1 MSDYRHW
8 SNLETRL
15 LSMGIMPKGRS
26 PRACRIFCRRNGVQ
40 FPGKRQCD
48 ANEHLIDEIEKKFSP
63 NQKGIDMTKAKSN
76 PKTITASVKDAKA
89 VKKPAAVKAAKPAPE
104 PEKAGNAEKAEER
117 AYNFR
122 VLDVKNVKASDN
134 IREVKD
140 IDDLL
145 ASIQEHGIVNPVT
158 VVDEGNSNFKVIA
171 GFRRFAAAVQL
182 GLKKIP
188 CHVMLKD
195 REGVEEIS
203 LTENITRMDMTP
215 YEECMAVKALSG
227 KKKTPAAIAKHF
239 GRTLRW
245 VLVRKKLA
253 DAGDKVLKKVKEGV
267 IGLDAAAKI
276 ADLPDNVFKRELE
289 SCYRTD
295 KYFIDGVLDRYH
307 KDLSRAPFE
316 HEACLKC
323 EKCSACQADL
333 FENEPKAYCLDPNC
347 WARKAKKAAEAKVK
361 KLQEEGRNAR
371 LGKFSGKC
379 ISYSD
384 EADKYDIN
392 SWDTKGQEQAK
403 EAGIQ
408 KRVLVDAATGKTLEY
423 YDKRDL
429 PDYHE
434 ETEEER
440 QERVQKENENR
451 KFENAK
457 KDLFQENL
465 SNAICEKIE
474 EDHENGHLES
484 LVFIM
489 HFMQTYWLDNDEDI
503 KKKIGVTEI
512 DSKWSVEPED
522 FPEGY
527 SVVDFTKTVIENLFD
542 IICNWP
548 LDNLKGIYRIV
559 MDETDNDPEKLAPS
573 DEEVKKEV
581 AKRQAE
587 KDDSN
592 DSDDDNEDNLE
603 DEEDD

>member
-1 MSDYRHW
+1 MMFCIRH
-8 SNLETRL
+8 
-15 LSMGIMPKGRS
+15 GIP
-26 PRACRIFCRRNGVQ
+26 
-40 FPGKRQCD
+40 FPGKKAFEENKELD
-48 ANEHLIDEIEKKFSP
+48 KKFTQP
-63 NQKGIDMTKAKSN
+63 QGIIMTKKTQ
-76 PKTITASVKDAKA
+76 PKKTVTASVKDAKA
-89 VKKPAAVKAAKPAPE
+89 VKKPAAAKAAKSAPE
-104 PEKAGNAEKAEER
+104 PEKAGDAEKSEER

-134 IREVKD
+134 IREIKD

-145 ASIQEHGIVNPVT
+145 ASIQEHGIVNPIT
-158 VVDEGNSNFKVIA
+158 VLDEGNSNFKVIA

-227 KKKTPAAIAKHF
+227 KNKTPSAIAKHF

-276 ADLPDNVFKRELE
+276 ADLPDDVFNRELE
-289 SCYRTD
+289 GCYRTD

-323 EKCSACQADL
+323 DKCSACQADL

-347 WARKAKKAAEAKVK
+347 WARKAKKAAKDKVK

-371 LGKFSGKC
+371 LGKFTGKC
-379 ISYSD
+379 ISYDD

-392 SWDTKGQEQAK
+392 SWDTKGQEQAN

-408 KRVLVDAATGKTLEY
+408 KRVLVDEATGKTLEY

-434 ETEEER
+434 ETDEER
-440 QERVQKENENR
+440 EERLKLETMDRRKKDAYEKLMRERLQDAIASICVNFQSQADIIVTLLVFVAENNYEFFDDDAKKIIGIDGENEYGDDKGIDEMPEDKTYRDVANVVR
-451 KFENAK
+451 F
-457 KDLFQENL
+457 
-465 SNAICEKIE
+465 SIGKIVK
-474 EDHENGHLES
+474 L
-484 LVFIM
+484 IR
-489 HFMQTYWLDNDEDI
+489 DI
-503 KKKIGVTEI
+503 KTLKKLYRAIGGNVDHIAVT
-512 DSKWSVEPED
+512 
-522 FPEGY
+522 
-527 SVVDFTKTVIENLFD
+527 
-542 IICNWP
+542 
-548 LDNLKGIYRIV
+548 
-559 MDETDNDPEKLAPS
+559 
-573 DEEVKKEV
+573 DEEVD
-581 AKRQAE
+581 AE
-587 KDDSN
+587 IKFHDEIEAAEN
-592 DSDDDNEDNLE
+592 SDETEDKYNLE
-603 DEEDD
+603 NEEEE

>member
-1 MSDYRHW
+1 MNDYRLW
-8 SNLETRL
+8 STLEIKL

-26 PRACRIFCRRNGVQ
+26 PLACRTFCRRNGVQ

-48 ANEHLIDEIEKKFSP
+48 ANERLIKDIEEKFSQEKDTTMAK
-63 NQKGIDMTKAKSN
+63 NNTK
-76 PKTITASVKDAKA
+76 KTTTASAKDAKA
-89 VKKPAAVKAAKPAPE
+89 VKKPAAVKAAKPTPE
-104 PEKAGNAEKAEER
+104 PEKTEER
-117 AYNFR
+117 TYSFR

-188 CHVMLKD
+188 CHVMLKN
-195 REGVEEIS
+195 REGVDEIS

-253 DAGDKVLKKVKEGV
+253 NAGDKVLKKVKDGTIE
-267 IGLDAAAKI
+267 LSQAAKI

-295 KYFIDGVLDRYH
+295 KYFIDGVLERFH

-323 EKCSACQADL
+323 DKCSACQADL

-347 WARKAKKAAEAKVK
+347 WARKAKKAAQDKVK

-371 LGKFSGKC
+371 LGNFSGKF
-379 ISYSD
+379 ISCND

-392 SWDTKGQEQAK
+392 DWDKKGQEQAK

-408 KRVLVDAATGKTLEY
+408 KRILVDAATGKTLEY

-434 ETEEER
+434 ETDEER
-440 QERVQKENENR
+440 EERLKLERMDSR
-451 KFENAK
+451 KKSAYEKLMRERLQDAIASICVN
-457 KDLFQENL
+457 FQSQADIIVTL
-465 SNAICEKIE
+465 
-474 EDHENGHLES
+474 
-484 LVFIM
+484 LVFIADNNYDFFDDEGKKILGIDGEDESGCEM
-489 HFMQTYWLDNDEDI
+489 YIEDMPDDKTYRHVADAVRFSIGHIVKLLKDINTLKKLYRAIGGNLDNITVTDKDVGAEIKLQDELAKQNDDDDNDED
-503 KKKIGVTEI
+503 
-512 DSKWSVEPED
+512 D
-522 FPEGY
+522 F
-527 SVVDFTKTVIENLFD
+527 EN
-542 IICNWP
+542 
-548 LDNLKGIYRIV
+548 
-559 MDETDNDPEKLAPS
+559 
-573 DEEVKKEV
+573 EE
-581 AKRQAE
+581 
-587 KDDSN
+587 
-592 DSDDDNEDNLE
+592 
-603 DEEDD
+603 EE

>member
-1 MSDYRHW
+1 
-8 SNLETRL
+8 
-15 LSMGIMPKGRS
+15 
-26 PRACRIFCRRNGVQ
+26 
-40 FPGKRQCD
+40 
-48 ANEHLIDEIEKKFSP
+48 
-63 NQKGIDMTKAKSN
+63 MTKKTQ
-76 PKTITASVKDAKA
+76 PKKTITASVKDAKA

-104 PEKAGNAEKAEER
+104 PEKAEER

-122 VLDVKNVKASDN
+122 VLDVKNVKAEGN
-134 IREVKD
+134 IREVKN
-140 IDDLL
+140 IEDLL
-145 ASIQEHGIVNPVT
+145 ASIREHGIVNPIT
-158 VVDEGNSNFKVIA
+158 VLDEGNSSFSVIA

-188 CHVMLKD
+188 CHVMLKS
-195 REGVEEIS
+195 REGVDEIS

-253 DAGDKVLKKVKEGV
+253 DAGDKVLKKVQDGSIK
-267 IGLDAAAKI
+267 LSQAAKI

-295 KYFIDGVLDRYH
+295 KYFIDGVLDRFH

-323 EKCSACQADL
+323 DKCSACQADL

-347 WARKAKKAAEAKVK
+347 WARKAKKAAQDKVK

-371 LGKFSGKC
+371 LGDFSGKY

-384 EADKYDIN
+384 EANKYDIR
-392 SWDTKGQEQAK
+392 SWDTKGLEQAK

-408 KRVLVDAATGKTLEY
+408 KRILVDAATGKTLEY

-440 QERVQKENENR
+440 EERL
-451 KFENAK
+451 KFERMDSRK
-457 KDLFQENL
+457 KSAYENL
-465 SNAICEKIE
+465 MRERLQDAIASICVNFKSEADIIVT
-474 EDHENGHLES
+474 L
-484 LVFIM
+484 LVFIADNNYDFFDDEGKKILGIDGEDESGCEM
-489 HFMQTYWLDNDEDI
+489 YIEDMPDDKTYRHVADAVRFSIGHIVKLLKDVNHLKKLYRALGGNLDNITVTDEDVEAEIKLQDELAKQNDDDDNDEY
-503 KKKIGVTEI
+503 
-512 DSKWSVEPED
+512 D
-522 FPEGY
+522 F
-527 SVVDFTKTVIENLFD
+527 EN
-542 IICNWP
+542 
-548 LDNLKGIYRIV
+548 
-559 MDETDNDPEKLAPS
+559 E
-573 DEEVKKEV
+573 
-581 AKRQAE
+581 
-587 KDDSN
+587 
-592 DSDDDNEDNLE
+592 E
-603 DEEDD
+603 DE

>member
-1 MSDYRHW
+1 MDYRLW
-8 SNLETRL
+8 STLEIKL
-15 LSMGIMPKGRS
+15 LTMGIMPKGRS
-26 PRACRIFCRRNGVQ
+26 PLACRIFCRRNGVK
-40 FPGKRQCD
+40 FPGKRACD
-48 ANEHLIDEIEKKFSP
+48 ANDHLIDEIEKKFS
-63 NQKGIDMTKAKSN
+63 QEKDTTMTKAKTS
-76 PKTITASVKDAKA
+76 KTITASIKDAKA

-104 PEKAGNAEKAEER
+104 PEKAEER
-117 AYNFR
+117 SYNFR
-122 VLDVKNVKASDN
+122 VLDVKKVKASDN

-140 IDDLL
+140 IEDLL
-145 ASIQEHGIVNPVT
+145 NSIHAHGIVNPIT
-158 VVDEGNSNFKVIA
+158 VLDEGNQSFKVIA

-195 REGVEEIS
+195 REGVDEIS

-227 KKKTPAAIAKHF
+227 KKKTPSAIAKHF

-253 DAGDKVLKKVKEGV
+253 DAGNKVLKKVKEGT
-267 IGLDAAAKI
+267 IELAQAAKI

-289 SCYRTD
+289 GCYRTD

-316 HEACLKC
+316 HDACLKC
-323 EKCSACQADL
+323 DKCSVCQADL

-347 WARKAKKAAEAKVK
+347 WERKAKKVAEAKVK

-371 LGKFSGKC
+371 IGKFSSKN
-379 ISYSD
+379 IDYED
-384 EADKYDIN
+384 EAYNSEIRHWDDKNI
-392 SWDTKGQEQAK
+392 KKAE
-403 EAGIQ
+403 EAGVQ
-408 KRVLVDAATGKTLEY
+408 KRILVDAATGKTLEY
-423 YDKRDL
+423 YDKRDM

-434 ETEEER
+434 ESDEER
-440 QERVQKENENR
+440 RERVQKENENR

-489 HFMQTYWLDNDEDI
+489 HFMQQDWLDDDEDI

-512 DSKWSVEPED
+512 DNKWSVEPED
-522 FPEGY
+522 FPESY

-548 LDNLKGIYRIV
+548 LDNLKGIYRMV
-559 MDETDNDPEKLAPS
+559 MEETDNDPEKLAPT
-573 DEEVKKEV
+573 DKEIE
-581 AKRQAE
+581 AEIKRQEEERAKNKSE
-587 KDDSN
+587 
-592 DSDDDNEDNLE
+592 DDDDDLENE
-603 DEEDD
+603 EEE

>member
-1 MSDYRHW
+1 MSKNSRPWMNSDLAVLRA
-8 SNLETRL
+8 
-15 LSMGIMPKGRS
+15 GRQ
-26 PRACRIFCRRNGVQ
+26 PTGRTYRACLMFCRRHCIP
-40 FPGKRQCD
+40 FPGKKSFEE
-48 ANEHLIDEIEKKFSP
+48 NKELEKKFTQP
-63 NQKGIDMTKAKSN
+63 QGIIMTKPQ
-76 PKTITASVKDAKA
+76 PKKTAPASVKDAKA
-89 VKKPAAVKAAKPAPE
+89 VKKPAAVKAAKSAPE
-104 PEKAGNAEKAEER
+104 PEKAEER
-117 AYNFR
+117 SYNFR

-145 ASIQEHGIVNPVT
+145 ASIQEHGIVNPIT
-158 VVDEGNSNFKVIA
+158 VLDEGNSNFKVIA

-203 LTENITRMDMTP
+203 LTENITRIDMTP

-227 KKKTPAAIAKHF
+227 KKKTPSAIAKHF

-267 IGLDAAAKI
+267 IELSQAAKI

-295 KYFIDGVLDRYH
+295 KYFIDGVLERYH
-307 KDLSRAPFE
+307 KDLSKAPFE
-316 HEACLKC
+316 HEACLQC

-333 FENEPKAYCLDPNC
+333 FENEPKAYCLDPAC
-347 WARKAKKAAEAKVK
+347 WARKAKKVAEAKVK

-392 SWDTKGQEQAK
+392 SWDIKDMEQAK

-408 KRVLVDAATGKTLEY
+408 KRILVDAATGKTLEY

-434 ETEEER
+434 ETEEEH
-440 QERVQKENENR
+440 QERVKKENE
-451 KFENAK
+451 
-457 KDLFQENL
+457 
-465 SNAICEKIE
+465 
-474 EDHENGHLES
+474 DHEFER
-484 LVFIM
+484 VK
-489 HFMQTYWLDNDEDI
+489 NDMTKNRLRSAI
-503 KKKIGVTEI
+503 ANKIQ
-512 DSKWSVEPED
+512 
-522 FPEGY
+522 
-527 SVVDFTKTVIENLFD
+527 
-542 IICNWP
+542 
-548 LDNLKGIYRIV
+548 KG
-559 MDETDNDPEKLAPS
+559 
-573 DEEVKKEV
+573 
-581 AKRQAE
+581 E
-587 KDDSN
+587 KDDVIALLLFCCYDLDDTIDESQHSLLGIKEDEDRCAGLTDIDDQVRPCDIHDAVLGSVEHILEKTYDIDILRKMYSIITYGNPKDAEPVDDEVEDEIKRIHEKKNEENNQSSN
-592 DSDDDNEDNLE
+592 EDSENKEDDDE
-603 DEEDD
+603 

>member
-1 MSDYRHW
+1 MNSDVAALRV
-8 SNLETRL
+8 
-15 LSMGIMPKGRS
+15 GRQ
-26 PRACRIFCRRNGVQ
+26 PHGRTYRACMMFCIRHGIP
-40 FPGKRQCD
+40 FPGKKAFEENKELD
-48 ANEHLIDEIEKKFSP
+48 KKFTQP
-63 NQKGIDMTKAKSN
+63 QGIIMTKKAQPK
-76 PKTITASVKDAKA
+76 KTITASIKDAKA

-104 PEKAGNAEKAEER
+104 TEKAEER

-122 VLDVKNVKASDN
+122 VLDVKNVKANDN

-140 IDDLL
+140 IEDLL

-227 KKKTPAAIAKHF
+227 KKKTPSAIAKHF

-253 DAGDKVLKKVKEGV
+253 DAGDKVLKKVKDGTIE
-267 IGLDAAAKI
+267 LSQAAKI

-295 KYFIDGVLDRYH
+295 KYFIDGVLERFH

-323 EKCSACQADL
+323 DKCSACQADL

-347 WARKAKKAAEAKVK
+347 WARKAKKAAQEKVK

-371 LGKFSGKC
+371 IGKFSGKC

-384 EADKYDIN
+384 EADKYDIGF
-392 SWDTKGQEQAK
+392 WDTKGQEQAK

-408 KRVLVDAATGKTLEY
+408 KRILVDAATGKTLEY

-434 ETEEER
+434 ETDEER
-440 QERVQKENENR
+440 EERL
-451 KFENAK
+451 KFERMDSRK
-457 KDLFQENL
+457 KSAYENL
-465 SNAICEKIE
+465 MRERLQDAIASICVNFKSEADIIVT
-474 EDHENGHLES
+474 L
-484 LVFIM
+484 LVFIADNNYDFFDDEGKKILGIDGEDESGCEM
-489 HFMQTYWLDNDEDI
+489 YIEDMPDDKTYRHVADAVRFSIGHIVKLLKDVNHLKKLYRALGGNLDNITVNDKDVDDEIKLQDELAKQNDDDDNDED
-503 KKKIGVTEI
+503 
-512 DSKWSVEPED
+512 D
-522 FPEGY
+522 F
-527 SVVDFTKTVIENLFD
+527 EN
-542 IICNWP
+542 
-548 LDNLKGIYRIV
+548 
-559 MDETDNDPEKLAPS
+559 EEEEND
-573 DEEVKKEV
+573 
-581 AKRQAE
+581 
-587 KDDSN
+587 
-592 DSDDDNEDNLE
+592 
-603 DEEDD
+603 

>member
-1 MSDYRHW
+1 
-8 SNLETRL
+8 
-15 LSMGIMPKGRS
+15 
-26 PRACRIFCRRNGVQ
+26 
-40 FPGKRQCD
+40 
-48 ANEHLIDEIEKKFSP
+48 
-63 NQKGIDMTKAKSN
+63 MTKKTQ
-76 PKTITASVKDAKA
+76 PKKTVTASVKDAKA
-89 VKKPAAVKAAKPAPE
+89 VNNPAAAKVVKLEPE
-104 PEKAGNAEKAEER
+104 PAETEER

-145 ASIQEHGIVNPVT
+145 ASIQEHGIVNPIT
-158 VVDEGNSNFKVIA
+158 VLDEGDSNFKVIA

-195 REGVEEIS
+195 REGVDEIS

-215 YEECMAVKALSG
+215 YEECMAVKALYG
-227 KKKTPAAIAKHF
+227 KKKTPSAIAKHF

-323 EKCSACQADL
+323 DKCSSCQADM

-347 WARKAKKAAEAKVK
+347 WARKAKTAAEAKVK

-371 LGKFSGKC
+371 IGKFTGKC
-379 ISYSD
+379 ISYED

-392 SWDTKGQEQAK
+392 SWDTKSQEQAK

-408 KRVLVDAATGKTLEY
+408 KRILVDADTCKTLEY

-434 ETEEER
+434 ETDEER
-440 QERVQKENENR
+440 EERLKLETMDRRKKNEYENLMRERLQDAIASICVNFQSQADIIVTLLVFVADNNYEFFDDDAKKIIGIDGENEYGDD
-451 KFENAK
+451 KG
-457 KDLFQENL
+457 
-465 SNAICEKIE
+465 I
-474 EDHENGHLES
+474 
-484 LVFIM
+484 
-489 HFMQTYWLDNDEDI
+489 DEM
-503 KKKIGVTEI
+503 
-512 DSKWSVEPED
+512 PED
-522 FPEGY
+522 KSYRDVANAVRFSIGNIVKLIRGINTLKKLY
-527 SVVDFTKTVIENLFD
+527 RAIGGNVDNIAVT
-542 IICNWP
+542 
-548 LDNLKGIYRIV
+548 
-559 MDETDNDPEKLAPS
+559 
-573 DEEVKKEV
+573 DEEVD
-581 AKRQAE
+581 AE
-587 KDDSN
+587 IKFQDEIEAAEN
-592 DSDDDNEDNLE
+592 SDETEDKDNLE
-603 DEEDD
+603 NEEDE

>member
-1 MSDYRHW
+1 MNSDVAVLKTGQQP
-8 SNLETRL
+8 S
-15 LSMGIMPKGRS
+15 GRTY
-26 PRACRIFCRRNGVQ
+26 RACMMFCIRHGIP
-40 FPGKRQCD
+40 FPGKKAFEENKELD
-48 ANEHLIDEIEKKFSP
+48 KKFTQP
-63 NQKGIDMTKAKSN
+63 QGIIMTKKTQ
-76 PKTITASVKDAKA
+76 PKKTVTASVKDAKA
-89 VKKPAAVKAAKPAPE
+89 VKKPAAAKAAKSAPE
-104 PEKAGNAEKAEER
+104 PEKAGDAEKSEER

-134 IREVKD
+134 IREIKD

-145 ASIQEHGIVNPVT
+145 ASIQEHGIVNPIT
-158 VVDEGNSNFKVIA
+158 VLDEGNSNFKVIA

-227 KKKTPAAIAKHF
+227 KNKTPSAIAKHF

-276 ADLPDNVFKRELE
+276 ADLPDDVFNRELE
-289 SCYRTD
+289 CCYRTD

-323 EKCSACQADL
+323 DKCSACQADL

-347 WARKAKKAAEAKVK
+347 WARKAKKAAKDKVK

-371 LGKFSGKC
+371 LGKFTGKC
-379 ISYSD
+379 ISYDD

-392 SWDTKGQEQAK
+392 SWDTKGQEQAN

-408 KRVLVDAATGKTLEY
+408 KRVLVDEATGKTLEY

-434 ETEEER
+434 ETDEER
-440 QERVQKENENR
+440 EERLKLETMDRRKKDAYEKLMRERLQDAIASICVNFQSQADIIVTLLVFVAENNYEFFDDDAKKIIGIDGENEYGDDKGIDEMPEDKTYRDVANVVR
-451 KFENAK
+451 F
-457 KDLFQENL
+457 
-465 SNAICEKIE
+465 SIGKIVK
-474 EDHENGHLES
+474 L
-484 LVFIM
+484 IR
-489 HFMQTYWLDNDEDI
+489 DI
-503 KKKIGVTEI
+503 KTLKKLYRAIGGNVDHIAVT
-512 DSKWSVEPED
+512 
-522 FPEGY
+522 
-527 SVVDFTKTVIENLFD
+527 
-542 IICNWP
+542 
-548 LDNLKGIYRIV
+548 
-559 MDETDNDPEKLAPS
+559 
-573 DEEVKKEV
+573 DEEVD
-581 AKRQAE
+581 AE
-587 KDDSN
+587 IKFQDEIEAAEN
-592 DSDDDNEDNLE
+592 SDETEDKYNLE
-603 DEEDD
+603 NEEEE

>member
-1 MSDYRHW
+1 MKNSRPWMNSDVAALRA
-8 SNLETRL
+8 
-15 LSMGIMPKGRS
+15 GRQ
-26 PRACRIFCRRNGVQ
+26 PHGRTYRACMMFCIRHGIP
-40 FPGKRQCD
+40 FPGKKAFEENKELD
-48 ANEHLIDEIEKKFSP
+48 KKFTQP
-63 NQKGIDMTKAKSN
+63 QGIIMTKKEQPKKS
-76 PKTITASVKDAKA
+76 ITASVKDAKA
-89 VKKPAAVKAAKPAPE
+89 VKKSAGKAAKPAPE
-104 PEKAGNAEKAEER
+104 PEKAEER

-145 ASIQEHGIVNPVT
+145 ASIQEHGIVNPIT
-158 VVDEGNSNFKVIA
+158 VLDEGNQSYKVIA

-195 REGVEEIS
+195 REGVDEIS

-253 DAGDKVLKKVKEGV
+253 DAGDKVLKKVKDGTIE
-267 IGLDAAAKI
+267 LSQAAKI

-295 KYFIDGVLDRYH
+295 KYFIDGVLERFH

-323 EKCSACQADL
+323 DKCSACQADL

-347 WARKAKKAAEAKVK
+347 WARKAKKAAQDKVK

-371 LGKFSGKC
+371 LGNFSGKY
-379 ISYSD
+379 ISCND

-392 SWDTKGQEQAK
+392 DWDKKGQEQAK

-408 KRVLVDAATGKTLEY
+408 KRILVDAATGKTLEY

-434 ETEEER
+434 ESEEER
-440 QERVQKENENR
+440 EERLKTERMDSR
-451 KFENAK
+451 KKSAYEK
-457 KDLFQENL
+457 LMRERLQD
-465 SNAICEKIE
+465 AIASICVNFKSEADIIVT
-474 EDHENGHLES
+474 L
-484 LVFIM
+484 LVFIADNNYDFFDDEGKKILGIDGEDESCCEM
-489 HFMQTYWLDNDEDI
+489 YIEDMPDDKTYRHVADAVRFSIGHIVKLLKDVNHLKKLYRALGGNLDNI
-503 KKKIGVTEI
+503 TVT
-512 DSKWSVEPED
+512 D
-522 FPEGY
+522 
-527 SVVDFTKTVIENLFD
+527 
-542 IICNWP
+542 
-548 LDNLKGIYRIV
+548 
-559 MDETDNDPEKLAPS
+559 
-573 DEEVKKEV
+573 KEV
-581 AKRQAE
+581 EDEIKCQDELAKQ
-587 KDDSN
+587 N
-592 DSDDDNEDNLE
+592 DDDDNGDDDLE
-603 DEEDD
+603 NEEEE

>member
-1 MSDYRHW
+1 MKNSRPWMNSDVAVLR
-8 SNLETRL
+8 E
-15 LSMGIMPKGRS
+15 GRQ
-26 PRACRIFCRRNGVQ
+26 PEGRTYRACMMFCIRHGIP
-40 FPGKRQCD
+40 FPGKKAFEENKELD
-48 ANEHLIDEIEKKFSP
+48 KKFTQP
-63 NQKGIDMTKAKSN
+63 QGIIMTKKSN

-89 VKKPAAVKAAKPAPE
+89 VKKLASE
-104 PEKAGNAEKAEER
+104 SEKAGNAEKAEER

-134 IREVKD
+134 IREVKE

-145 ASIQEHGIVNPVT
+145 ASIQEHGIVNPIT
-158 VVDEGNSNFKVIA
+158 VLDEGNSNFKVIA

-227 KKKTPAAIAKHF
+227 KKKTPSAIAKHF

-276 ADLPDNVFKRELE
+276 ADLPDNVFKREFE
-289 SCYRTD
+289 GCYRTD

-316 HEACLKC
+316 HEACLQC
-323 EKCSACQADL
+323 DKCSACQADL

-371 LGKFSGKC
+371 LGNFSGK
-379 ISYSD
+379 SVNYDD
-384 EADKYDIN
+384 EAYDYEIRYYDDKNIR
-392 SWDTKGQEQAK
+392 KAE
-403 EAGIQ
+403 EAGVK
-408 KRVLVDAATGKTLEY
+408 KRVLVDLTNGKTLEY

-434 ETEEER
+434 ESDEER

-489 HFMQTYWLDNDEDI
+489 HFMQTDWLDNDEDI

-548 LDNLKGIYRIV
+548 LDNLKGIYRLV
-559 MDETDNDPEKLAPS
+559 MDEMDNDPEKLTPTDKEIEAEIKRQ
-573 DEEVKKEV
+573 DEER
-581 AKRQAE
+581 AKNKSE
-587 KDDSN
+587 DG
-592 DSDDDNEDNLE
+592 DDDLE
-603 DEEDD
+603 DEEDE

>member
-1 MSDYRHW
+1 MNSDVAALRA
-8 SNLETRL
+8 
-15 LSMGIMPKGRS
+15 GRQ
-26 PRACRIFCRRNGVQ
+26 PHGRTYRACMMFCIRHGIP
-40 FPGKRQCD
+40 FPGKKAFEENKELD
-48 ANEHLIDEIEKKFSP
+48 KKFTQP
-63 NQKGIDMTKAKSN
+63 QGIIMTKKEQPKKS
-76 PKTITASVKDAKA
+76 ITASVKDAKA
-89 VKKPAAVKAAKPAPE
+89 VKKSAGKAAKPAPE
-104 PEKAGNAEKAEER
+104 PEKAEER

-145 ASIQEHGIVNPVT
+145 ASIQEHGIVNPIT
-158 VVDEGNSNFKVIA
+158 VLDEGNQSYKVIA

-195 REGVEEIS
+195 REGVDEIS

-253 DAGDKVLKKVKEGV
+253 DAGDKVLKKVKDGTIE
-267 IGLDAAAKI
+267 LSQAAKI

-295 KYFIDGVLDRYH
+295 KYFIDGVLERFH

-323 EKCSACQADL
+323 DKCSACQADL

-347 WARKAKKAAEAKVK
+347 WARKAKKAAQDKVK

-371 LGKFSGKC
+371 LGNFSGKY
-379 ISYSD
+379 ISCND

-392 SWDTKGQEQAK
+392 DWDKKGQEQAK

-408 KRVLVDAATGKTLEY
+408 KRILVDAATGKTLEY

-434 ETEEER
+434 ESEEER
-440 QERVQKENENR
+440 EERLKTERMDSR
-451 KFENAK
+451 KKSAYEK
-457 KDLFQENL
+457 LMRERLQD
-465 SNAICEKIE
+465 AIASICVNFKSEADIIVT
-474 EDHENGHLES
+474 L
-484 LVFIM
+484 LVFIADNNYDFFDDEGKKILGIDGEDESCCEM
-489 HFMQTYWLDNDEDI
+489 YIEDMPDDKTYRHVADAVRFSIGHIVKLLKDVNHLKKLYRALGGNLDNI
-503 KKKIGVTEI
+503 TVT
-512 DSKWSVEPED
+512 D
-522 FPEGY
+522 
-527 SVVDFTKTVIENLFD
+527 
-542 IICNWP
+542 
-548 LDNLKGIYRIV
+548 
-559 MDETDNDPEKLAPS
+559 
-573 DEEVKKEV
+573 KEV
-581 AKRQAE
+581 EDEIKCQDELAKQ
-587 KDDSN
+587 N
-592 DSDDDNEDNLE
+592 DDDDNGDDDLE
-603 DEEDD
+603 NEEEE

>member
-1 MSDYRHW
+1 M
-8 SNLETRL
+8 
-15 LSMGIMPKGRS
+15 K
-26 PRACRIFCRRNGVQ
+26 

-48 ANEHLIDEIEKKFSP
+48 ANDNLINEIEEKFST
-63 NQKGIDMTKAKSN
+63 KGHEMKKDTKK
-76 PKTITASVKDAKA
+76 KTITMSVKDAKA
-89 VKKPAAVKAAKPAPE
+89 QKKPSAGKIAAGKPA
-104 PEKAGNAEKAEER
+104 AEKAEER

-122 VLDVKNVKASDN
+122 VLDVKNVKADGN
-134 IREVKD
+134 IREVKN
-140 IDDLL
+140 IEDLL
-145 ASIQEHGIVNPVT
+145 ASIQEHGIVNPIT
-158 VVDEGNSNFKVIA
+158 VIEDGNSNFSVIA

-188 CHVMLKD
+188 CHVMLKS
-195 REGVEEIS
+195 REGVDEIS
-203 LTENITRMDMTP
+203 LTENITRVDMTP

-253 DAGDKVLKKVKEGV
+253 DAGDKVLKKVKDGTIE
-267 IGLDAAAKI
+267 LSQAAKI
-276 ADLPDNVFKRELE
+276 ADLPDNVFKKELE
-289 SCYRTD
+289 GCYRTD
-295 KYFIDGVLDRYH
+295 KYFIDGVLERFH

-323 EKCSACQADL
+323 DKCSACQADL

-347 WARKAKKAAEAKVK
+347 WARKAKKAAQDKVK

-371 LGKFSGKC
+371 IGKFEGKY
-379 ISYSD
+379 IKYED
-384 EADKYDIN
+384 EAYNNEIGRY
-392 SWDTKGQEQAK
+392 STKEQEKAK

-408 KRVLVDAATGKTLEY
+408 KRILVDAATGKTLEY
-423 YDKRDL
+423 YDKRDM

-434 ETEEER
+434 ESDEER

-489 HFMQTYWLDNDEDI
+489 HFMQQDWLDDDEDI
-503 KKKIGVTEI
+503 KKKIGIEKERVWGI
-512 DSKWSVEPED
+512 EPED

-542 IICNWP
+542 IICDWP
-548 LDNLKGIYRIV
+548 LDNLKGVYRMV
-559 MDETDNDPEKLAPS
+559 MDETDNDPEKLAPTDKEVEDEIKRQ
-573 DEEVKKEV
+573 DEER
-581 AKRQAE
+581 AKNKSE
-587 KDDSN
+587 
-592 DSDDDNEDNLE
+592 DSDDDLE
-603 DEEDD
+603 DEEDE

>member
-1 MSDYRHW
+1 MNDYRLW
-8 SNLETRL
+8 STLEIKL

-26 PRACRIFCRRNGVQ
+26 PLACRTFCRRNGVQ

-48 ANEHLIDEIEKKFSP
+48 ANERLIKDIEEKFSQEKDTTMAK
-63 NQKGIDMTKAKSN
+63 NNTK
-76 PKTITASVKDAKA
+76 KTITASVKPKSATAAIKTPAGKA
-89 VKKPAAVKAAKPAPE
+89 ATGKAAAGKPAAEKP
-104 PEKAGNAEKAEER
+104 EER

-122 VLDVKNVKASDN
+122 VLDVKNVKANDN
-134 IREVKD
+134 IREVKN
-140 IDDLL
+140 IEDLL
-145 ASIQEHGIVNPVT
+145 ASIQEHGIVNPIT
-158 VVDEGNSNFKVIA
+158 VLDEGANSFKVIA

-188 CHVMLKD
+188 CHVMLKS
-195 REGVEEIS
+195 REGVDEIS

-253 DAGDKVLKKVKEGV
+253 DAGDKVLKKVKDGV

-289 SCYRTD
+289 GCYRTD

-323 EKCSACQADL
+323 DKCSACQADL

-347 WARKAKKAAEAKVK
+347 WARKAKKAAQDKVK
-361 KLQEEGRNAR
+361 KLQEEGKNAR
-371 LGKFSGKC
+371 LGNFSGKY
-379 ISYSD
+379 ISYND

-392 SWDTKGQEQAK
+392 DWDKKGQEQAK

-408 KRVLVDAATGKTLEY
+408 KRILVDAATGKTLEY

-434 ETEEER
+434 ESDEER
-440 QERVQKENENR
+440 EERLKLERMDSR
-451 KFENAK
+451 KKSAYEK
-457 KDLFQENL
+457 LMRERLQD
-465 SNAICEKIE
+465 AIASICVNFKSEADIIVT
-474 EDHENGHLES
+474 L
-484 LVFIM
+484 LVFIADNNYDFFDDEGKKILGIDGEDESGCEM
-489 HFMQTYWLDNDEDI
+489 YIEDMPDDKTYRHVADAVRFSIGHIVKLLRDVNHLKKLYRALGGNLDNIVVTDKDVDDEIKLQDELAKQNDDDDNDED
-503 KKKIGVTEI
+503 
-512 DSKWSVEPED
+512 D
-522 FPEGY
+522 F
-527 SVVDFTKTVIENLFD
+527 EN
-542 IICNWP
+542 
-548 LDNLKGIYRIV
+548 
-559 MDETDNDPEKLAPS
+559 EEEK
-573 DEEVKKEV
+573 
-581 AKRQAE
+581 
-587 KDDSN
+587 
-592 DSDDDNEDNLE
+592 
-603 DEEDD
+603 

>member
-1 MSDYRHW
+1 MKNYRLW
-8 SNLETRL
+8 TTLEIKL
-15 LSMGIMPKGRS
+15 VEMGIIPSTRS
-26 PRACRIFCRRNGVQ
+26 IDACKVFCRRNGVK

-48 ANEHLIDEIEKKFSP
+48 ANDNLINEIEEKFST
-63 NQKGIDMTKAKSN
+63 KGHDMKKNAKK
-76 PKTITASVKDAKA
+76 KTITMSVKDAKA
-89 VKKPAAVKAAKPAPE
+89 EKKPSAGKIAAGKPAAEKP
-104 PEKAGNAEKAEER
+104 EER

-122 VLDVKNVKASDN
+122 VLDVKNVKADGN
-134 IREVKD
+134 IREVKN
-140 IDDLL
+140 IEDLL
-145 ASIQEHGIVNPVT
+145 ASIQEHGIVNPIT
-158 VVDEGNSNFKVIA
+158 VLDDGNSSFSVIA

-188 CHVMLKD
+188 CHVMLKS
-195 REGVEEIS
+195 REGVDEIS

-253 DAGDKVLKKVKEGV
+253 DAGDKVLKKVKEGT
-267 IGLDAAAKI
+267 IELAQAAKI

-295 KYFIDGVLDRYH
+295 KYFIDGVLDRFH
-307 KDLSRAPFE
+307 KDLSKAPFE

-323 EKCSACQADL
+323 DKCSACQADL

-371 LGKFSGKC
+371 LGKFSGNY
-379 ISYSD
+379 ISYED
-384 EADKYDIN
+384 EAYNNEIGRY
-392 SWDTKGQEQAK
+392 STKEQEKAK

-408 KRVLVDAATGKTLEY
+408 KRILVDAATGKTLEY

-434 ETEEER
+434 ETDEER
-440 QERVQKENENR
+440 QERAQKENENR

-489 HFMQTYWLDNDEDI
+489 HFMQQDWLDNDEDLQ
-503 KKKIGVTEI
+503 KKIGIEKERI
-512 DSKWSVEPED
+512 WGIEPED

-542 IICNWP
+542 IICDWP
-548 LDNLKGIYRIV
+548 LDNLKGVYRIV
-559 MDETDNDPEKLAPS
+559 MDETDNDPEKLAPT
-573 DEEVKKEV
+573 DKEV
-581 AKRQAE
+581 
-587 KDDSN
+587 
-592 DSDDDNEDNLE
+592 E
-603 DEEDD
+603 DEIKR

>member
-1 MSDYRHW
+1 MNSDVAALRV
-8 SNLETRL
+8 
-15 LSMGIMPKGRS
+15 GRQ
-26 PRACRIFCRRNGVQ
+26 PHGRTYRACMMFCIRHGIP
-40 FPGKRQCD
+40 FPGKKAFEENKELD
-48 ANEHLIDEIEKKFSP
+48 KKFTQP
-63 NQKGIDMTKAKSN
+63 QGIIMTSK
-76 PKTITASVKDAKA
+76 PKTISASVKDAKA
-89 VKKPAAVKAAKPAPE
+89 VPE
-104 PEKAGNAEKAEER
+104 PEKAEER

-140 IDDLL
+140 IEDLL
-145 ASIQEHGIVNPVT
+145 NSIHAHGIVNPIT
-158 VVDEGNSNFKVIA
+158 VLDEGNQSFKVIA

-195 REGVEEIS
+195 REGVDEIS

-253 DAGDKVLKKVKEGV
+253 DAGEKVLKKVKEGV

-289 SCYRTD
+289 GCYRTD

-323 EKCSACQADL
+323 DKCSSCQADL

-347 WARKAKKAAEAKVK
+347 WARKARKAAEAKVK

-371 LGKFSGKC
+371 LGEFSGKC

-408 KRVLVDAATGKTLEY
+408 KRILVDAATGKTLEY

-434 ETEEER
+434 ETDEER
-440 QERVQKENENR
+440 EERLKLERMDSR
-451 KFENAK
+451 KKSAYEK
-457 KDLFQENL
+457 LMRERLQD
-465 SNAICEKIE
+465 AIASICVDFKSEADIIVT
-474 EDHENGHLES
+474 L
-484 LVFIM
+484 LVFIADNNYDFFDDEGKKILGIDGEDESGCEM
-489 HFMQTYWLDNDEDI
+489 YIEDMPDNKTYRHVADAVRFSIGHIVKLLKDVNHLKKLYRALGGNLDNITVTDKDVEAEI
-503 KKKIGVTEI
+503 KLEH
-512 DSKWSVEPED
+512 E
-522 FPEGY
+522 
-527 SVVDFTKTVIENLFD
+527 
-542 IICNWP
+542 
-548 LDNLKGIYRIV
+548 LK
-559 MDETDNDPEKLAPS
+559 A
-573 DEEVKKEV
+573 
-581 AKRQAE
+581 
-587 KDDSN
+587 KDDS
-592 DSDDDNEDNLE
+592 DESDDDNEDNLE
-603 DEEDD
+603 NEEDE

>member
-1 MSDYRHW
+1 MDYRLW
-8 SNLETRL
+8 STLEIKL
-15 LSMGIMPKGRS
+15 LTMGIMPKGRS
-26 PRACRIFCRRNGVQ
+26 PLACRIFCRRNGVK
-40 FPGKRQCD
+40 FPGKRACD
-48 ANEHLIDEIEKKFSP
+48 ANDHLIDEIEKKFS
-63 NQKGIDMTKAKSN
+63 QEKDTTMTKAKS
-76 PKTITASVKDAKA
+76 KTITASVKDAKA

-104 PEKAGNAEKAEER
+104 PEKAEER

-134 IREVKD
+134 IREVNG
-140 IDDLL
+140 IEDLL
-145 ASIQEHGIVNPVT
+145 NSIHAHGIVNPIT
-158 VVDEGNSNFKVIA
+158 VLDEGNSNFKVIA

-195 REGVEEIS
+195 REGVDEIS

-227 KKKTPAAIAKHF
+227 KKKTPSAIAKHF

-253 DAGDKVLKKVKEGV
+253 DAGDKVLKKVKDGTIE
-267 IGLDAAAKI
+267 LAQAAKI

-289 SCYRTD
+289 GCYRTD

-323 EKCSACQADL
+323 DKCSVCQADL

-347 WARKAKKAAEAKVK
+347 WARKAKKVAEAKVK

-371 LGKFSGKC
+371 IGKFSSKN
-379 ISYSD
+379 IDYED
-384 EADKYDIN
+384 EAYNSEIRHWDDKNI
-392 SWDTKGQEQAK
+392 KKAE
-403 EAGIQ
+403 EAGVQ
-408 KRVLVDAATGKTLEY
+408 KRILVDAATGKTLEY
-423 YDKRDL
+423 YDKRDM

-434 ETEEER
+434 ESDEER

-489 HFMQTYWLDNDEDI
+489 HFMQTDWLDNDEDI

-512 DSKWSVEPED
+512 DSKWSVEPEY

-542 IICNWP
+542 IICNWS
-548 LDNLKGIYRIV
+548 LDNLKGIYRMV
-559 MDETDNDPEKLAPS
+559 MDETDNDPEKLAPTDKEIEAEIKRQ
-573 DEEVKKEV
+573 DEER
-581 AKRQAE
+581 AKNKSE
-587 KDDSN
+587 DV
-592 DSDDDNEDNLE
+592 DDDLE
-603 DEEDD
+603 DEEDY

>member
-1 MSDYRHW
+1 MNSDVAALRV
-8 SNLETRL
+8 
-15 LSMGIMPKGRS
+15 GRQ
-26 PRACRIFCRRNGVQ
+26 PHGRTYRACMMFCIRHGIP
-40 FPGKRQCD
+40 FPGKKAFEENKELD
-48 ANEHLIDEIEKKFSP
+48 KKFTQP
-63 NQKGIDMTKAKSN
+63 QGIIMTKKTQ
-76 PKTITASVKDAKA
+76 PKKTITASVKDAKA

-104 PEKAGNAEKAEER
+104 PEKAEER

-122 VLDVKNVKASDN
+122 VLDVKNVKAEGN
-134 IREVKD
+134 IREVKN
-140 IDDLL
+140 IEDLL
-145 ASIQEHGIVNPVT
+145 ASIREHGIVNPIT
-158 VVDEGNSNFKVIA
+158 VLDEGNSSFSVIA

-188 CHVMLKD
+188 CHVMLKS
-195 REGVEEIS
+195 REGVDEIS

-253 DAGDKVLKKVKEGV
+253 DAGDKVLKKVQDGSIK
-267 IGLDAAAKI
+267 LSQAAKI

-295 KYFIDGVLDRYH
+295 KYFIDGVLDRFH

-323 EKCSACQADL
+323 DKCSACQADL

-347 WARKAKKAAEAKVK
+347 WARKAKKAAQDKVK

-371 LGKFSGKC
+371 LGDFSGKY

-384 EADKYDIN
+384 EANKYDIR
-392 SWDTKGQEQAK
+392 SWDTKGLEQAK

-408 KRVLVDAATGKTLEY
+408 KRILVDAATGKTLEY

-440 QERVQKENENR
+440 EERL
-451 KFENAK
+451 KFERMDSRK
-457 KDLFQENL
+457 KSAYENL
-465 SNAICEKIE
+465 MRERLQDAIASICVNFKSEADIIVT
-474 EDHENGHLES
+474 L
-484 LVFIM
+484 LVFIADNNYDFFDDEGKKILGIDGEDESGCEM
-489 HFMQTYWLDNDEDI
+489 YIEDMPDDKTYRHVADAVRFSIGHIVKLLKDVNHLKKLYRALGGNLDNITVTDEDVEAEIKLQDELAKQNDDDDNDEY
-503 KKKIGVTEI
+503 
-512 DSKWSVEPED
+512 D
-522 FPEGY
+522 F
-527 SVVDFTKTVIENLFD
+527 EN
-542 IICNWP
+542 
-548 LDNLKGIYRIV
+548 
-559 MDETDNDPEKLAPS
+559 E
-573 DEEVKKEV
+573 
-581 AKRQAE
+581 
-587 KDDSN
+587 
-592 DSDDDNEDNLE
+592 E
-603 DEEDD
+603 DE

>member
-1 MSDYRHW
+1 MDYRLW
-8 SNLETRL
+8 STLEIKL
-15 LSMGIMPKGRS
+15 LTMGIMPKGRS
-26 PRACRIFCRRNGVQ
+26 PLACRIFCRRNGVK

-48 ANEHLIDEIEKKFSP
+48 ANDHLIDEIEKKFS
-63 NQKGIDMTKAKSN
+63 QEKDTTMAKAKTN
-76 PKTITASVKDAKA
+76 KTTVTASIKDAKA
-89 VKKPAAVKAAKPAPE
+89 VKKPAAAKAAKPAPE
-104 PEKAGNAEKAEER
+104 PAKTEER

-140 IDDLL
+140 IEDLL
-145 ASIQEHGIVNPVT
+145 NSIHAHGIVNPIT
-158 VVDEGNSNFKVIA
+158 VLDEGNNNFKVIA

-195 REGVEEIS
+195 REGVDEIS

-253 DAGDKVLKKVKEGV
+253 DAGDKVLKKVKEGT
-267 IGLDAAAKI
+267 IELAQAAKI

-295 KYFIDGVLDRYH
+295 KYFIDGVLDRFH
-307 KDLSRAPFE
+307 KDLSKAPFE

-323 EKCSACQADL
+323 DKCSACQADL
-333 FENEPKAYCLDPNC
+333 FENDPKAYCLDPNC

-361 KLQEEGRNAR
+361 KLQEEGKNAR
-371 LGKFSGKC
+371 LGKFSRHC
-379 ISYSD
+379 ISYED

-392 SWDTKGQEQAK
+392 SWDKKALEQAK

-408 KRVLVDAATGKTLEY
+408 KRILVDAATGKTLEY

-434 ETEEER
+434 ETEEEKE
-440 QERVQKENENR
+440 ERLEAENKDYR
-451 KFENAK
+451 KKSVSE
-457 KDLFQENL
+457 DILRGRLQR
-465 SNAICEKIE
+465 AIAFICCDFKPEADAIVTLLAFAADNNYDFFTDESKAILGIDE
-474 EDHENGHLES
+474 EDENG
-484 LVFIM
+484 
-489 HFMQTYWLDNDEDI
+489 YD
-503 KKKIGVTEI
+503 KYI
-512 DSKWSVEPED
+512 DSMPM
-522 FPEGY
+522 
-527 SVVDFTKTVIENLFD
+527 TKTRHDVGDAVRRSIDKIASNIRDVSVLKTLLTVIGGNPEE
-542 IICNWP
+542 
-548 LDNLKGIYRIV
+548 YTV
-559 MDETDNDPEKLAPS
+559 TDKEIEAEIKRQ
-573 DEEVKKEV
+573 DEER
-581 AKRQAE
+581 AKNKSE
-587 KDDSN
+587 
-592 DSDDDNEDNLE
+592 DDDDDLE